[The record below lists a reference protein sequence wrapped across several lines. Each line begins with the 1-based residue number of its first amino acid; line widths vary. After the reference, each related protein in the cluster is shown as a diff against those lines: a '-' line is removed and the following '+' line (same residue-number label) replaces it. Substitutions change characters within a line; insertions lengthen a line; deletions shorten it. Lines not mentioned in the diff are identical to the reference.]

1 MSNAIPNET
10 HFPSFQKVEDLYP
23 MGLDIPKT
31 NDIIM
36 KNKDITLVSTTPKYI
51 YYNFYSMLSTKINTF
66 FSGNIQYQIS
76 GKINEPNVIFRNGSQ
91 YSKYTSKKIYIFN
104 KIHENEKNTDG
115 ELVIENESITNS
127 DKKLFICFPLKTNNN
142 LEIITKKSILDEL
155 IQNTTQDD
163 ISEINLNSII
173 LKEDDCLYYET
184 TNAKVIVFQTPIVV
198 SSYFTGFTKGE
209 LYELQKSPE
218 NVEKIRASSNYSS
231 DNTLSNFSKMLKGW
245 DLFETKEGFIEG
257 NDEVVIEKWM
267 ECDNVPIDYSEEIP
281 TYQIAVGSITKDLQ
295 ISILGITINI
305 MWFISISIFLFFII
319 PPMYG
324 FIVKLGIKNL
334 SNNDEKISLIRGFE
348 LTWIIVLVIPAIIMI
363 SVGVQQTIT
372 CGVISSELSDEKIP
386 LKDKNMHKLQKCL
399 ITPPILDK
407 IGDDIDITKL
417 PNVDITKLPNV
428 DIWPNELKSTDYL
441 NNAIKHVNKT
451 RENSTNTTIAGA
463 IILII
468 WFVCFVIMCFHKIV
482 SPNFIDDVS
491 FEREGKKIL
500 ALPWPSHI
508 FSLYRFWRNVFSTN
522 YTLSDKYK

>member
-10 HFPSFQKVEDLYP
+10 HFPSFQKVDDLYP

-31 NDIIM
+31 NDIKI
-36 KNKDITLVSTTPKYI
+36 KNVDIPIVSNTPKHV

-66 FSGNIQYQIS
+66 FSGNIQYQIY

-104 KIHENEKNTDG
+104 KIHENEKNTNG

-142 LEIITKKSILDEL
+142 LEIITKNSILDEL

-184 TNAKVIVFQTPIVV
+184 TNAKVIVFQTPIIV
-198 SSYFTGFTKGE
+198 SSYFTGFSKGE

-257 NDEVVIEKWM
+257 NETVTEKWM
-267 ECDNVPIDYSEEIP
+267 ECDNVPLDYSEEIP
-281 TYQIAVGSITKDLQ
+281 TYQIAAGSITKDLQ

-305 MWFISISIFLFFII
+305 MWFISILIFLIVVI
-319 PPMYG
+319 PPIYG
-324 FIVKLGIKNL
+324 FIVKLGIK
-334 SNNDEKISLIRGFE
+334 SETHDNDKKILLIRGFE
-348 LTWIIVLVIPAIIMI
+348 LTWIIVLLIPAIIMI
-363 SVGVQQTIT
+363 SVGVQKTIN
-372 CGVISSELSDEKIP
+372 CGDISSELSDEKIS
-386 LKDKNMHKLQKCL
+386 LKDKNMDKLKKCL
-399 ITPPILDK
+399 IIPPLDK
-407 IGDDIDITKL
+407 RIGNNKNLTE
-417 PNVDITKLPNV
+417 
-428 DIWPNELKSTDYL
+428 WPNELKSTDYL
-441 NNAIKHVNKT
+441 NNAITHVNKE
-451 RENSTNTTIAGA
+451 REQSTIITIAGA

-468 WFVCFVIMCFHKIV
+468 WFLCFVIMCFHKTV
-482 SPNFIDDVS
+482 SPTFIEGVS
-491 FEREGKKIL
+491 FEEKGKKIM
-500 ALPWPSHI
+500 ALPWPWYFGELI
-508 FSLYRFWRNVFSTN
+508 TFWKNVFFTKDE
-522 YTLSDKYK
+522 L